1 VLRGHNPLLTV
12 TSAGTSAELAAL
24 NADLLRRARLQ
35 AGRRRKVLRAFVR
48 ITQVQKQVAMDAFR
62 EGVAAAHHPIQP
74 SGKLAKIGVVIFP
87 AHFCRDRGTKLRI
100 AMNAREFVSGISGDR
115 NETEPRSLA

>member
-1 VLRGHNPLLTV
+1 
-12 TSAGTSAELAAL
+12 L

-74 SGKLAKIGVVIFP
+74 SGKIGQNWRC
-87 AHFCRDRGTKLRI
+87 HFSCTFLPR
-100 AMNAREFVSGISGDR
+100 SGD
-115 NETEPRSLA
+115 